1 MRILQY
7 FGLTIIILFCLVALL
22 ALYHNFLFSKYASPI
37 TGICNLAK
45 KGENF
50 EIFKE
55 NANNIAIK
63 FNYIEID
70 NKLPYRIKYQM
81 FSLPYFPL
89 NFSYACSVD
98 SDMSNEHISIIHL
111 LKD

>member
-1 MRILQY
+1 MKILQY
-7 FGLTIIILFCLVALL
+7 FGLIIIFAFCLVVMV

-37 TGICNLAK
+37 TEICNLAK

-50 EIFKE
+50 EIFKA

-89 NFSYACSVD
+89 NFSYTCSID
-98 SDMSNEHISIIHL
+98 SDMSNEYIAIIHL